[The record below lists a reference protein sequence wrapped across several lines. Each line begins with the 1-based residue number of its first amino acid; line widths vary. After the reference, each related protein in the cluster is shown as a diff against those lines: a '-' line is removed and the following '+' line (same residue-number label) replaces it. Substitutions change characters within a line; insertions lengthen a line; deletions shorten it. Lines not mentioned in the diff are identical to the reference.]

1 MVYKNNSENGLRKKI
16 NLWLSEHPNQNPY
29 RFSSGRSYRL
39 LTNQLRVLPDFII
52 FGSGRAGTTSLYS
65 YLIQHPHIIA
75 AATDNSARV
84 ADTHFFEYMTSNKT
98 EWYKSHFPTNFYKSH
113 LKRKHK
119 QNIITGEFTST
130 YIWHPLVP
138 KRIFNL
144 LPTIKLIAI
153 LRNPVERAYSSYQQQ
168 LQYGF
173 IDLTFEDIIETE
185 FRRIELSKTHA
196 NYKID
201 NPDFNNFVIHN
212 IVRHGIY
219 ADYLKNWYNIF
230 PKEQILIVDANELNN
245 QTEKTLENI
254 FKFLHISNHKIQDLA
269 KVNVGKYSPM
279 NESTRQLLFDFYKP
293 HNLRLY
299 KLLGRTFDWDK

>member
-1 MVYKNNSENGLRKKI
+1 MVYKNSSENSFRKKTK
-16 NLWLSEHPNQNPY
+16 LWLSEHPVLNPY
-29 RFSSGRSYRL
+29 KFSLGHSYRL
-39 LTNQLRVLPDFII
+39 LTNQFRSLPDFII

-65 YLIQHPHIIA
+65 YLIQHPYIVSA
-75 AATDNSARV
+75 TTDNSAPV

-98 EWYKSHFPTNFYKSH
+98 EWYKSHFPTNLYKSH
-113 LKRKHK
+113 LKRKYNH
-119 QNIITGEFTST
+119 NILTGEFTST

-144 LPTIKLIAI
+144 LPNIKLIAI

-173 IDLTFEDIIETE
+173 LDLTFEDVIKTE
-185 FRRIELSKTHA
+185 LERMELSKTYA

-201 NPDFNNFVIHN
+201 NPDFNNYVIPN

-219 ADYLKNWYNIF
+219 VDYLKNWYKVF
-230 PKEQILIVDANELNN
+230 PKEQILIVEANELNN
-245 QTEKTLENI
+245 QTGKTLENI
-254 FKFLHISNHKIQDLA
+254 FEFLKITNFKIQDLTKA
-269 KVNVGKYSPM
+269 NVGKYNPM
-279 NESTRQLLFDFYKP
+279 SKSTKQLLIDFYKP

-299 KLLGRTFDWDK
+299 ELLGRTFDWDK